1 MQAEIWRPVVGFEQY
16 YSVSSFGRVRRD
28 KGGKGTK
35 AGKILKISAAGRNKD
50 GTTNYQTVSFCVN
63 SRITGRNLHAVV
75 AEVFIGPCPEGMEI
89 NHKDLDRNNPRADNL
104 EYVTHVRNIQHAIEN
119 NQIGG
124 GWAGLSKEERSLE
137 MKKRGIKEKADSWW
151 SRFTPEERSK
161 IVKLQVCGVKIT
173 FPLPEITPEIEAILR
188 INSKKGNDRKKELY
202 VGGGE

>member
-104 EYVTHVRNIQHAIEN
+104 EYVTHVT
-119 NQIGG
+119 G
-124 GWAGLSKEERSLE
+124 KKKKFY
-137 MKKRGIKEKADSWW
+137 KKREGKPRS
-151 SRFTPEERSK
+151 EETK
-161 IVKLQVCGVKIT
+161 QKLRLAFLGKPRGKRNV
-173 FPLPEITPEIEAILR
+173 P
-188 INSKKGNDRKKELY
+188 SH
-202 VGGGE
+202 